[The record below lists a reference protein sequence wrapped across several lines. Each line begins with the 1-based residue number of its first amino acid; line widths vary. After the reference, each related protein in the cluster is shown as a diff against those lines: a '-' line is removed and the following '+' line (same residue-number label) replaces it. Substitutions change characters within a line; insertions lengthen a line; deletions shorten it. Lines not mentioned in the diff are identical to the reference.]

1 MDNRLIDKF
10 KFVDMYNNEGMIWEM
25 LLDSNRTNAYINFI
39 KNNVKDK
46 VVVECG
52 TGTGFFSW
60 LSAKYGAKK
69 VYSCEQS
76 IRLCNDLN
84 ERFKEIDN
92 IEIIH
97 ADVFTDILPK
107 GDIYIQE
114 LFGHCA
120 LGEGLFYFLKNCKR
134 QNIKNVY
141 PNNLKLVSCNLDN
154 LNQTI
159 VGSEEFDTSDLDKD
173 LIEFFKI
180 NNKELKPN
188 NLLFNSEYNITE
200 SNTMFEGN
208 IFNLLNFESVTN
220 RKYLYTFFE
229 AGFNDNYYSSF
240 AKHQNHW
247 EVEKQKTYAYIV
259 SERLF
264 VKDKVIY

>member
-1 MDNRLIDKF
+1 MF
-10 KFVDMYNNEGMIWEM
+10 KEIFKEQFDDYNNGFLIWEM
-25 LLDSNRTNAYINFI
+25 LLDSNRTNAYIDFI

-76 IRLCNDLN
+76 IELCKELN

-92 IEIIH
+92 IEVIH
-97 ADVFTDILPK
+97 SDIFSDILPK
-107 GDIYIQE
+107 GDIYIHE

-134 QNIKNVY
+134 QNIENIF
-141 PNNLKLVSCNLDN
+141 PNNLKLISCNLDN
-154 LNQTI
+154 FNQT
-159 VGSEEFDTSDLDKD
+159 VVSLDEFDASELDKD
-173 LIEFFKI
+173 LIEFFAI
-180 NNKELKPN
+180 NNKEIEPN
-188 NLLFNSEYNITE
+188 DLLFNSEYNITE
-200 SNTMFEGN
+200 SSTMFEGN
-208 IFNLLNFESVTN
+208 MFNLLNFESITN
-220 RKYLYTFFE
+220 RKYLYTYFE
-229 AGFNDNYYSSF
+229 AGFNNNYYSSF

-247 EVEKQKTYAYIV
+247 ELEKQKTYAYTV
-259 SERLF
+259 SERLY
-264 VKDKVIY
+264 VKDKNIY